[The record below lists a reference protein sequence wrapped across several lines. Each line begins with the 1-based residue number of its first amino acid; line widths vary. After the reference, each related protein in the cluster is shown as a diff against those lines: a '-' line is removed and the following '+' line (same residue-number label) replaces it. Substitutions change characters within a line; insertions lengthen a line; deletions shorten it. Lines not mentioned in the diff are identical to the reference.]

1 MRDVSD
7 CANAFTWA
15 WLARVI
21 TSFTAA
27 TATVSVDRVAAA
39 CVAGAPAMASRTA
52 EMAAGRLSRPLKLAR
67 RNATIP
73 TTSKRP
79 TLGPG
84 ERFGGVAGVIGMVGS
99 GAALVSNMSIA

>member
-1 MRDVSD
+1 MRVVSD
-7 CANAFTWA
+7 CANAFTCA

-27 TATVSVDRVAAA
+27 TAAVTVDRVAAV
-39 CVAGAPAMASRTA
+39 CVAGAPAIASRTA
-52 EMAAGRLSRPLKLAR
+52 ETAAGKLSRPLKVAK

-73 TTSKRP
+73 TRSKRP

-84 ERFGGVAGVIGMVGS
+84 ERFGGVIGMVGS

>member
-1 MRDVSD
+1 MRVVSD
-7 CANAFTWA
+7 CANAFTCA

-21 TSFTAA
+21 TSLTAA
-27 TATVSVDRVAAA
+27 TAAVSVDRVAAV
-39 CVAGAPAMASRTA
+39 CVAGAPAIASRTA
-52 EMAAGRLSRPLKLAR
+52 EPAAGKLSRPRKVAK

-73 TTSKRP
+73 TRSKER
-79 TLGPG
+79 TLGPA